1 LQAHIPVRF
10 DAFHE
15 AGRSS
20 EGDGSLR
27 RSAGAQ
33 QGQQEVAQELGG
45 KYLRR
50 DSSSNPS
57 IGGKKKQRGT
67 SSWRLLKISNRCRLD
82 SVGKRV
88 QRAQGSCADAQRHQ
102 DRGEQAAPD
111 GQRRGRADRARA
123 LASHPGHRDVQVL
136 RPAQLAA
143 PRGGVHVREH
153 AQDHLRGDR
162 VPVRDA
168 PFRRRRPVRGRR
180 DAGCQ

>member
-1 LQAHIPVRF
+1 MRQEEALKAMDLFEGAQEHNRVSKRSLKNWVVNIS
-10 DAFHE
+10 DATPPPIH
-15 AGRSS
+15 
-20 EGDGSLR
+20 
-27 RSAGAQ
+27 RSA
-33 QGQQEVAQELGG
+33 E
-45 KYLRR
+45 
-50 DSSSNPS
+50 
-57 IGGKKKQRGT
+57 KKQRGT